1 MTKAVCSLLLLIG
14 RLANR
19 SGTADISDALRN
31 LCLGHANSVPFQ
43 RHYLAREI
51 CADTFAIVLGEAP
64 QQALITQSCSI
75 AHSISKRRPIR
86 LTPEQVASIDTDPR
100 ITDMKRK
107 LRNMPLRSK
116 KRTTASRNLRKA
128 KQRMKNALRMKIRE
142 EWKVKSTRRL
152 EEPVVESP
160 LYAVVLS
167 VFVSNEKE
175 RTRRC
180 FLCVGK
186 ALSSSPDDSTVPI
199 LINEFYTSSDLI
211 KHFRRKHLS
220 NLQSGDNIYCRVCD
234 IPLDHKMH
242 LQSHAHRVHG
252 IPSVEIPH

>member
-1 MTKAVCSLLLLIG
+1 
-14 RLANR
+14 
-19 SGTADISDALRN
+19 
-31 LCLGHANSVPFQ
+31 
-43 RHYLAREI
+43 
-51 CADTFAIVLGEAP
+51 
-64 QQALITQSCSI
+64 
-75 AHSISKRRPIR
+75 
-86 LTPEQVASIDTDPR
+86 
-100 ITDMKRK
+100 
-107 LRNMPLRSK
+107 
-116 KRTTASRNLRKA
+116 
-128 KQRMKNALRMKIRE
+128 MKNALRMKIRE
-142 EWKVKSTRRL
+142 EWKVKQAVDDINRQLRGEGFAPQPVDTPCRPQHPAQKRLVAALTAPAEPTLEGQYRRRNKAIHAIIVYCFVEEGRTQCYTGAVVTKSTRRL